1 MKHAIIGANLVATLW
16 LAPNVFAQDT
26 PSETQPPDLAFE
38 ITEKDSE
45 EFHKYFYFHKDGISY
60 EDAYMDI
67 DECNIYQNGPI
78 GTEGDFVII
87 MPTFVSLGETQTYL
101 PWVPNE
107 TGVVGVI
114 MADIFAGP
122 LVLKNRGQRMRKC
135 MEYKGYDRYG
145 LSKDLW
151 KTVNRISPDE
161 YVKVHAKIASGPK
174 PQNEKILP

>member
-1 MKHAIIGANLVATLW
+1 MKHGMIGATFAALLW
-16 LAPNVFAQDT
+16 LTPHAMAQDAADNM
-26 PSETQPPDLAFE
+26 PPPDLSFE

-45 EFHKYFYFHKDGISY
+45 EFHKYFYFHKEGVSY
-60 EDAYMDI
+60 ETAFEEI
-67 DECNIYQNGPI
+67 SECNIYQKGPI
-78 GTEGDFVII
+78 GSEGDFIVI
-87 MPTFVSLGETQTYL
+87 MPTFVSLGENQTYV

-107 TGVVGVI
+107 AGLVGVI
-114 MADIFAGP
+114 MSDIFSGP

-151 KTVNRISPDE
+151 KTVNKISPDE

-174 PQNEKILP
+174 PTNEKILP